1 MGDGTH
7 RPAICEDGRDGFI
20 KVIAKKNGSP
30 LGATVVNGRAG
41 ETVTEFIVAI
51 KQNMKV
57 SDMAAAMHAYPTYS
71 PAAQ

>member
-1 MGDGTH
+1 M
-7 RPAICEDGRDGFI
+7 
-20 KVIAKKNGSP
+20 IAKKNGSP